1 MTYCLLFIL
10 YVFYI
15 VEMMLDK
22 NKIRVILFKFK
33 LTTHN
38 INNAS
43 GPGTAKECT
52 VCWWFRNFC
61 KEDENLEDVEQ
72 GGWLLAVDN
81 DQLRDII
88 EADSLTTTQEVA
100 EELNVN
106 RSTVIELEANW
117 KGWKAR

>member
-1 MTYCLLFIL
+1 MLLEKKQIQAIF
-10 YVFYI
+10 
-15 VEMMLDK
+15 
-22 NKIRVILFKFK
+22 LFKLK
-33 LTTHN
+33 MGRKAVETTLH
-38 INNAS
+38 INS
-43 GPGTAKECT
+43 VFGPGTAKECT